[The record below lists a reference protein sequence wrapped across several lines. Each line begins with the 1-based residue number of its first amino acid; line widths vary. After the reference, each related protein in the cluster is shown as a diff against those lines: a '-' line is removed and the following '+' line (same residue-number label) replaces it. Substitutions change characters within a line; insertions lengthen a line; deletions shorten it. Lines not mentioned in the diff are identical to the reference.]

1 MLLRLIGCFAMLTTA
16 TAAEPYAVD
25 TDASVF
31 AVMTQRGGIAARFA
45 HDHLITAAD
54 YEAGLEIRD
63 GAVTAFEFRCE
74 VEKLQ
79 VDDPDA
85 KERWSDALEA
95 AGLLT
100 TPFKAIEADDRKTI
114 REHMLDADQ
123 LDSETFPS
131 IDASLQSV
139 REEAT
144 EFKGESYTHV
154 AKLAVTVHG
163 ETVTREIAA
172 NVVLDE
178 DGVSIEAAGAFRFT
192 EFGIEPY
199 SAMLGAVKNQD
210 EFFIYCSITAHAI
223 P

>member
-1 MLLRLIGCFAMLTTA
+1 MLFRLIGSFVLLTAA

-31 AVMTQRGGIAARFA
+31 AVVTQRGGIAARFA
-45 HDHLITAAD
+45 HDHLIAAAD
-54 YEAGLEIRD
+54 YEAGLEAGD
-63 GAVTAFEFRCE
+63 GTVTAFEFRCE
-74 VEKLQ
+74 ADKLL

-95 AGLLT
+95 AGLLK

-114 REHMLDADQ
+114 REHMLDDDQ
-123 LDSETFPS
+123 LDSEAFPS
-131 IDASLQSV
+131 IDVSLKSI

-144 EFKGESYTHV
+144 EFRGESYTHV
-154 AKLAVTVHG
+154 ANLAFTVHG

-172 NVVLDE
+172 NVVLDG
-178 DGVSIEAAGAFRFT
+178 DRVSIEAAGAFRFT

-210 EFFIYCSITAHAI
+210 EFFIFCSITAHSK